1 MSIAALLI
9 LAAANATPAV
19 ALACPSLPGEA
30 LAYIGVFDG
39 PPEQQADLAPDQHK
53 SAGGT
58 ATNVW
63 QIDAGP
69 DGVYVK
75 CAYGKALAGPYRR
88 VETIKLPADAKTCRA
103 DYKTGQRPDDLTLQ
117 TFSCQ

>member
-63 QIDAGP
+63 QI
-69 DGVYVK
+69 
-75 CAYGKALAGPYRR
+75 
-88 VETIKLPADAKTCRA
+88 KLPADAKTCRA